1 MEIYQVVLISLFVY
15 LGSIGSIVGNTIGWY
30 TLGRPLV
37 ASFVVGVILGDVP
50 TALLVGIPL
59 QIMYMGNV
67 TPGGAVAWDLSY
79 ATYIGVAG
87 AIVFGQGMEA
97 AQIIGL
103 AVVFAGIGG
112 LVGQVMWNISYALNL
127 PLNRLAHKYADA
139 GEVNKMY
146 IPNMVLGQL
155 IGFACR
161 FIPAVIVL
169 TTMTTASQQTDFA
182 TLIPGWVTTLLGLFG
197 GMMAALGMGIILS
210 FLLKKRYHWAIFLIG
225 FTLVTYFQLDIMAV
239 AVVAI
244 LAAILYYTVL
254 SNLPAKEGAEHGKEN

>member
-1 MEIYQVVLISLFVY
+1 MSTIQIILIALFIY

-37 ASFVVGVILGDVP
+37 ASFIVGLIMGDVQ
-50 TALLVGIPL
+50 TAMIVGIPL

-87 AIVFGQGMEA
+87 ALVFGKGMGATEL
-97 AQIIGL
+97 IGL

-112 LVGQVMWNISYALNL
+112 LVGQVMWNISYACNL
-127 PLNRLAHKYADA
+127 PLNRVAQKYAAA
-139 GEVNKMY
+139 GETKKMY
-146 IPNMVLGQL
+146 IPNVVLGQL

-161 FIPAVIVL
+161 FIPAIIVL
-169 TTMTTASQQTDFA
+169 TSMTAASGQADFA
-182 TLIPGWVTTLLGLFG
+182 SMIPGWVTTLLGIFG

-210 FLLKKRYHWAIFLIG
+210 FLLKKKYHIAIYIAG
-225 FTLVTYFQLDIMAV
+225 FIAVTYFQLNTMAV
-239 AVVAI
+239 AVIGVIVAVI
-244 LAAILYYTVL
+244 YYNCVK
-254 SNLPAKEGAEHGKEN
+254 NLRVKEGA

>member
-1 MEIYQVVLISLFVY
+1 MQIYQIILIALFVY

-37 ASFVVGVILGDVP
+37 AAFVVGIIMGDVQ
-50 TALLVGIPL
+50 TAILIGISL

-79 ATYIGVAG
+79 ATYIGTAG
-87 AIVFGQGMEA
+87 ALVFGKGLDITQV
-97 AQIIGL
+97 IGL

-112 LVGQVMWNISYALNL
+112 LVGQIMWNISYALNL
-127 PLNRLAHKYADA
+127 PLNRVANKYAEA
-139 GEVNKMY
+139 GETKKMF
-146 IPNMVLGQL
+146 IPNLVLGQL

-169 TTMTTASQQTDFA
+169 TSMTAASAQGDFA
-182 TLIPGWVTTLLGLFG
+182 TLIPGWVTTALGIFG
-197 GMMAALGMGIILS
+197 GLMAALGMGIIIS
-210 FLLKKRYHWAIFLIG
+210 FLFKKKYHVVIFLGG
-225 FTLVTYFQLDIMAV
+225 FILVTYFNLSTMAV

-244 LAAILYYTVL
+244 IIAILYYVIISGL
-254 SNLPAKEGAEHGKEN
+254 EAKKGEIQ

>member
-1 MEIYQVVLISLFVY
+1 MEIIQVILIALFIY

-37 ASFVVGVILGDVP
+37 ASFVVGIILGDVQ
-50 TALLVGIPL
+50 TAMLVGIPL

-79 ATYIGVAG
+79 ATYIGTAG
-87 AIVFGQGMEA
+87 AIVFGKGLDTTQV
-97 AQIIGL
+97 IGL

-112 LVGQVMWNISYALNL
+112 LVGQIMWNISYALNL
-127 PLNRLAHKYADA
+127 PLNRVANKYAEA
-139 GEVNKMY
+139 GETKKMY
-146 IPNMVLGQL
+146 IPNVVLGQL

-169 TTMTTASQQTDFA
+169 TSMTAASGQADFA
-182 TLIPGWVTTLLGLFG
+182 SIIPGWVTTALGIFG

-210 FLLKKRYHWAIFLIG
+210 FLLKKKYHLAIFLVG
-225 FTLVTYFQLDIMAV
+225 FILVTYLKLSTMAV

-244 LAAILYYTVL
+244 LAAILYYVNISSL
-254 SNLPAKEGAEHGKEN
+254 AAKRGE